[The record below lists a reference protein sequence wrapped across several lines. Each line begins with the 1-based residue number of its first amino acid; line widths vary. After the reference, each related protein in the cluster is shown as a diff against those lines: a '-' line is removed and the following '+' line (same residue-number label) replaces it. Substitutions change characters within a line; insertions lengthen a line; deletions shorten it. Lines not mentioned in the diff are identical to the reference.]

1 MLLMI
6 AAMTA
11 DRGRVSGFD
20 VNKRKGRFALVSNGN
35 RCMWAELARHT
46 AVETVAVVS
55 GVPSPPRVSYQTNLP
70 PVVPRADK
78 QGSCL
83 PQHLS
88 FSTHH
93 LGSCG
98 FYWRMILF
106 MWGCEGKVSRKFSNL
121 PSWSVLP
128 ALSKPVVI
136 LKVERFGTSGWL
148 SG

>member
-55 GVPSPPRVSYQTNLP
+55 GVPSPSRVSFQTNLP

-78 QGSCL
+78 QGAC
-83 PQHLS
+83 
-88 FSTHH
+88 
-93 LGSCG
+93 
-98 FYWRMILF
+98 
-106 MWGCEGKVSRKFSNL
+106 
-121 PSWSVLP
+121 PSPASVLLHSP
-128 ALSKPVVI
+128 SRLLWLLLEDDFVYV
-136 LKVERFGTSGWL
+136 GT
-148 SG
+148 